1 MDFKIDFHVHT
12 SKSFDSLANVKSI
25 VRVAKSKGLDA
36 ICVTDHD
43 VYTEFENLALP
54 VFRGCEITTDVGD
67 LLGVFIK
74 SPVKSGKWQDVVL
87 EVHKQGGLVILP
99 HPYNHHTLSSELI
112 RSVDAIE
119 VYNSRVKPELNKKAF
134 ELAKKYDKP
143 TVASSDAHFASD
155 VGNSYTIVDAKSLK
169 ENDVK
174 NALLKN
180 KTKLHYRASNRNKIH
195 INRAI
200 KLVKLRQFNKILP
213 FIKKKILN

>member
-1 MDFKIDFHVHT
+1 MEFKIDFHVHT
-12 SKSFDSLANVKSI
+12 SKSFDSIADVKSV
-25 VRVAKSKGLDA
+25 VRIAKSKGLDA

-43 VYTEFENLALP
+43 VYTEFDDLGLT
-54 VFRGCEITTDVGD
+54 VFRGCEITTDAGD

-74 SPVKSGKWQDVVL
+74 SPVKSGKWQDVIQQ
-87 EVHKQGGLVILP
+87 VHKQGGLVILP
-99 HPYNHHTLSSELI
+99 HPYNHHKLSAELV
-112 RSVDAIE
+112 RSVDLIE
-119 VYNSRVKPELNKKAF
+119 GYNSRVKPELNKQAV

-143 TVASSDAHFASD
+143 TVSSSDAHFASD

-174 NALLKN
+174 IALLKN
-180 KTKLHYRASNRNKIH
+180 KTKTHYRASNRSKIH

-213 FIKKKILN
+213 FIKRKILN